1 MLFYGLRKFARE
13 LGLEVQS
20 GVVCGIYERYAV
32 SMWDNVRYKTFS
44 ISAKFDDDLGEKMQ
58 MELIELES
66 KYRRSI
72 YIRFWEGALI
82 AKFFTY
88 PETMKQFRACFFD
101 VLSLLNQYDIPDA
114 DICPRCGLP
123 MHGQGVWSI
132 YQMSALQSGIYAH
145 ENCMAELELEIKR
158 QMKRKQ
164 RHCSS
169 KRGRPNSK
177 ARYLPGWIGALAGC
191 ILSTII
197 FIVGMLSEGSYNN
210 ARRGAAACCGGLIV
224 KIGYDMT
231 GGIHGKKRSLTIVT
245 MTIMSIVLGIFGFF
259 IIQNAIEMNHLQ
271 MIPEGISEI
280 EACRLYIQSGIQAIL
295 EEKVRVICSMCI
307 FIPVSMIPIL
317 DIAFDL
323 YYGEEDRQVY
333 CKRLYKRK

>member
-20 GVVCGIYERYAV
+20 GVACGIYKGYAV
-32 SMWDNVRYKTFS
+32 SMWDNARYKTFS

-58 MELIELES
+58 MKLIELES

-101 VLSLLNQYDIPDA
+101 VLSILNQYDIPDA

-123 MHGQGVWSI
+123 MYGQGVWSI
-132 YQMSALQSGIYAH
+132 YRMSALQSGIYAH

-164 RHCSS
+164 RHRSS
-169 KRGRPNSK
+169 KSGRPNLVEEQRH
-177 ARYLPGWIGALAGC
+177 AA
-191 ILSTII
+191 
-197 FIVGMLSEGSYNN
+197 EG
-210 ARRGAAACCGGLIV
+210 
-224 KIGYDMT
+224 
-231 GGIHGKKRSLTIVT
+231 
-245 MTIMSIVLGIFGFF
+245 
-259 IIQNAIEMNHLQ
+259 
-271 MIPEGISEI
+271 
-280 EACRLYIQSGIQAIL
+280 
-295 EEKVRVICSMCI
+295 
-307 FIPVSMIPIL
+307 
-317 DIAFDL
+317 
-323 YYGEEDRQVY
+323 
-333 CKRLYKRK
+333 

>member
-1 MLFYGLRKFARE
+1 
-13 LGLEVQS
+13 
-20 GVVCGIYERYAV
+20 
-32 SMWDNVRYKTFS
+32 
-44 ISAKFDDDLGEKMQ
+44 
-58 MELIELES
+58 
-66 KYRRSI
+66 
-72 YIRFWEGALI
+72 
-82 AKFFTY
+82 
-88 PETMKQFRACFFD
+88 
-101 VLSLLNQYDIPDA
+101 
-114 DICPRCGLP
+114 
-123 MHGQGVWSI
+123 
-132 YQMSALQSGIYAH
+132 MSALQSGIYAH

-197 FIVGMLSEGSYNN
+197 FIAGMLFESPYNN

-271 MIPEGISEI
+271 MIPEDISEI

>member
-20 GVVCGIYERYAV
+20 GVACGIYKGYAV
-32 SMWDNVRYKTFS
+32 SMWDNVRYKIFS

-72 YIRFWEGALI
+72 YIRFLEGALI

-101 VLSLLNQYDIPDA
+101 VLSILNQYDIPDA

-123 MHGQGVWSI
+123 MYGQGVWSI
-132 YQMSALQSGIYAH
+132 CQMSALQSGIYAH

-295 EEKVRVICSMCI
+295 EEKVRVIFSMCI

>member
-20 GVVCGIYERYAV
+20 GVACGIYKGYAV
-32 SMWDNVRYKTFS
+32 SMWDNVRYKIFS

-82 AKFFTY
+82 AKFFAY

-101 VLSLLNQYDIPDA
+101 VLSILNQYDIPDA

-123 MHGQGVWSI
+123 MYGQGVWSI

-164 RHCSS
+164 RHRSS
-169 KRGRPNSK
+169 KSGRPNSK

-197 FIVGMLSEGSYNN
+197 FIAGMLSEGSYNN

-259 IIQNAIEMNHLQ
+259 IIQNAIEINHLQ